1 MLQLKDI
8 SKSYTTV
15 GFTQKALDGVSISFR
30 ESEFVAILGP
40 SGSGKTT
47 MLNIIGGLDHYDEG
61 DLNIDGI
68 STKKYEDTDWDT
80 YRNNRIGF
88 VFQSYNL
95 IPHQTVLANVELA
108 LTLSGVSKEERQK
121 RAVKTLEDLGLE
133 DHINKLPSQLSGGQ
147 MQRVAIAR
155 ALINNPE
162 ILLADEPTGALD
174 TDTGIQVME
183 LLKRIAKERL
193 VILVTHNSELAEQ
206 YANRI
211 VHLKDG
217 KVQSDSMPYIPEPE
231 INKTKSEL
239 RKTGMSFFTAVSLSF
254 SNLRTKLARTF
265 VTSLAGSIGIIG
277 IAAILALATGI
288 NNYIRDVERD
298 TMNIYPLTIQEAGFD
313 LTSMFSDPSERIR
326 DRDNLPPNTV
336 HVINIIDT
344 MFSYQNRN
352 DLGALKNYMDENEE
366 ELKQIV
372 QKVEYKYGITPQIY
386 LPDTSR
392 EVQQVNPDTILS
404 SYGLG
409 ADSGMASLA
418 SSYGFTPMGS
428 FSEISGDMD
437 LIEEQFDVLVGHWPQ
452 NFDEVILVL
461 SPHGGI
467 PDYLLYAMGLR
478 DRTRLATII
487 ESVMEST
494 EAKIQ
499 KNEDESSSISFDDL
513 MDVKFKVISP
523 ADKFTY
529 DSGYNIWVDRST
541 DKNFM
546 SGLINNGVDLRIV
559 GIVKSKP
566 DVTVT
571 TLGMGINYT
580 PELVKYL
587 MEEAAN
593 RKVVQDQLEK
603 PNINVLTGNTFSQ
616 EVDQAKNRRF
626 QFTDLIKI
634 DENAMADALNFDESA
649 LDMDSLAFNKLDLKG
664 LNLSN
669 INLSGMNFSD
679 IDLST
684 MGFSN
689 TDMPDI
695 DLSKMDFGDLDF
707 TKLELPN
714 FDSFKMDFSEFD
726 FSKIDFSDT
735 DFSKIEPPDFDIAA
749 LTSALADVIRVP
761 AADIDILIREL
772 MQEFISEQVANE
784 VTDHHA
790 MGSNLNSFLSRPD
803 VLERIQNLQEE
814 IPEPEGIKDQMKVV
828 LQQYIGDVMH
838 TYTKQY
844 AEVFKSFLQ
853 SSKEAFNAQIIGSLQ
868 EQMKENI
875 ENYMS
880 SVSNSIQS
888 QLMEQMQSKFMEQLQ
903 SQVMISV
910 QNQIMSGFQNQLM
923 TQLENQL
930 ASQLQNQ
937 FMPLIQNQIEN
948 AMKDSMGNFPEKLQN
963 AMSIDEEAFAKA
975 FKLTMDEDE
984 ILEIMNALMN
994 PKISSYEKNMQML
1007 GYADL
1012 DIPSQIDIYPVDFQS
1027 KAEVVNFINDYNE
1040 KMDGS
1045 GESEKVVRYTDIVG
1059 AMMTSVTNI
1068 VNMISNVLIAFVAI
1082 SLIVSSIMIGVITY
1096 ISVLERKK
1104 EIGILRAVGAS
1115 KKDIRRVFNA
1125 ETLIVGF
1132 VAGVIGIVVTYLLTI
1147 PANIIV
1153 YNRFNVERIA
1163 QLPVQASLILI
1174 GVSMVLAFIAGLI
1187 PSSAAANKDPV
1198 EALRSE

>member
-1 MLQLKDI
+1 MLQLTDI

-30 ESEFVAILGP
+30 DNEFVAILGP

-61 DLNIDGI
+61 DLTIDGI
-68 STKKYEDTDWDT
+68 STKEYEDTDWDT

-88 VFQSYNL
+88 VFQNYNL

-108 LTLSGVSKEERQK
+108 LTLSGVSKEERRL
-121 RAVKTLEDLGLE
+121 RAVETLEDLGLE

-183 LLKRIAKERL
+183 LLKRIAEDRL

-217 KVQSDSMPYIPEPE
+217 KIKSDSIPYTPGPETSKP
-231 INKTKSEL
+231 KSEL
-239 RKTGMSFFTAVSLSF
+239 RKASMSFATAVSLSF

-277 IAAILALATGI
+277 IAAILSLATGV
-288 NNYIRDVERD
+288 NNYIREVERD

-313 LTSMFSDPSERIR
+313 LTSMFSDPRERMR

-336 HVINIIDT
+336 YVMNFIDT

-352 DLGALKNYMDENEE
+352 DLGALKNYMSENQE
-366 ELKQIV
+366 ELEPIV

-386 LPDTSR
+386 LPDTGQ

-409 ADSGMASLA
+409 ADSGMGALA
-418 SSYGFTPMGS
+418 GSFGFSPMGS
-428 FSEISGDMD
+428 FGEISGDMD
-437 LIEEQFDVLVGHWPQ
+437 LIKEQFDVLAGNWPEK
-452 NFDEVILVL
+452 FDEAILVL

-467 PDYLLYAMGLR
+467 PDYLMYAMGLR

-487 ESVMEST
+487 ESMMEGKETS
-494 EAKIQ
+494 IQ
-499 KNEDESSSISFDDL
+499 IEDESTSIPYEDL
-513 MDVKFKVISP
+513 MGVQFKVINP
-523 ADKFTY
+523 ADRFIY
-529 DSGYNIWVDRST
+529 DSGYDIWVDKSA
-541 DKNFM
+541 DKDFM
-546 SGLINNGVDLRIV
+546 SGLINRGVDLKIV

-587 MEEAAN
+587 MQEAAN
-593 RKVVQDQLEK
+593 RKVVKDQLEK

-616 EVDQAKNRRF
+616 EMDEVQNRKF

-634 DENAMADALNFDESA
+634 DETAMAEAIDFDQSV
-649 LDMDSLAFNKLDLKG
+649 LDMDTFDLDRIDLDG

-669 INLSGMNFSD
+669 FDMSGMNISN
-679 IDLST
+679 IDLSALD
-684 MGFSN
+684 FSN
-689 TDMPDI
+689 VDMPNI
-695 DLSKMDFGDLDF
+695 DLSKLDFSGLDF
-707 TKLELPN
+707 TELELPE
-714 FDSFKMDFSEFD
+714 FDFSTISFPELD
-726 FSKIDFSDT
+726 FSKIDFSDI
-735 DFSKIEPPDFDIAA
+735 DFTKIEQPNFDIAA
-749 LTSALADVIRVP
+749 LTKALADVIHVP
-761 AADIDILIREL
+761 VKDIDGLIREL

-784 VTDHHA
+784 VIDHSE
-790 MGSNLNSFLSRPD
+790 MISNLQSYLSRPD
-803 VLERIQNLQEE
+803 VQERIQNLQDE
-814 IPEPEGIKDQMKVV
+814 ISEPEGVKSKINEV
-828 LQQYIGDVMH
+828 LQKYIGDVMH
-838 TYTKQY
+838 TYTEQF
-844 AEVFKSFLQ
+844 AEVFKSITQ
-853 SSKEAFNAQIIGSLQ
+853 SYMEVFKTQIVESFQERIKETTQ
-868 EQMKENI
+868 
-875 ENYMS
+875 NYMT
-880 SVSNSIQS
+880 SVLNAIQNQLMEQIQTQFMGQLQS
-888 QLMEQMQSKFMEQLQ
+888 QLMN
-903 SQVMISV
+903 QV
-910 QNQIMSGFQNQLM
+910 QNQLM
-923 TQLENQL
+923 SVFQTQLMAQLENQL
-930 ASQLQNQ
+930 SSQIQNQ
-937 FMPLIQNQIEN
+937 FMPIVQGQIQN
-948 AMKDSMGNFPEKLQN
+948 AMKDAMGNFPEQLQN
-963 AMSIDEEAFAKA
+963 AMSIDEENFAKA

-984 ILEIMNALMN
+984 ILEIMNTIMN
-994 PKISSYEKNMQML
+994 PKISSYEKNMQIL
-1007 GYADL
+1007 GYADSEV
-1012 DIPSQIDIYPVDFQS
+1012 PSQIDIYPVDFQS
-1027 KAEVVNFINDYNE
+1027 KADVEMFLKNYND
-1040 KMDGS
+1040 KMETG
-1045 GESEKVVRYTDIVG
+1045 GQSEKVVRYTDIVG
-1059 AMMTSVTNI
+1059 AMIASVTNI

-1115 KKDIRRVFNA
+1115 KRDIRRVFNA

-1153 YNRFNVERIA
+1153 YNRFDVEKIA
-1163 QLPVQASLILI
+1163 QLPVQASVILI
-1174 GVSMVLAFIAGLI
+1174 GVSMVLAFVAGLI
-1187 PSSAAANKDPV
+1187 PSSAAAKKDPV